1 MIISDWIAVI
11 ALIVSIASIFTSFI
25 IENKRLKRESDAKF
39 FQDIYF
45 RYMKVQIP
53 IAESNISFD
62 SSSNKLNGIK
72 GIQKVL
78 IALRKKSSPYRFL
91 DKNFYDKFIKVLE
104 NVEDFY
110 IDSLN
115 KVQDSYRYENF
126 QNESRNKISELY
138 SILNKKF
145 TNKKF

>member
-11 ALIVSIASIFTSFI
+11 ALIVSIASIFTSFV

-45 RYMKVQIP
+45 GYMKVQIP